1 MRYSRKE
8 RCDMKRNVLVFP
20 CGSEIGLEVY
30 RSLKNSVYF
39 HLVGA
44 SSVDDHGKFVFEDCV
59 GNLPYMTDSTFI
71 TQMRNVVREY
81 HIDAIYPA
89 VDVAITYLKQ
99 HEAELGCLVVTSC
112 LETVELCLSKNK
124 TYETLKDVIRV
135 PKTYHNVEEIR
146 HYPVFGKFDVGHSAI
161 GTLRLDDQ
169 QMVEDYIVHHENA
182 VICEYLPGDEYTV
195 DCFSDKKGRLLFY
208 GPRRRVRIKNGIS
221 VNTVPIKDEQG
232 EFKKLIEKINAHIRF
247 RGAWFAQ
254 FKRNMDGELTLL
266 EIAARLG
273 GSSSLFR
280 AKGINF
286 AQLSLFDAF
295 DYPVSVVENDYEI
308 ELDRALDNVYRIDV
322 KYDEVFVDFDDCLL
336 LEKKYVNTE
345 LVAFL
350 FHCLNAGKK
359 LTLLTHHERDIYESL
374 KKIRLENLFDKVIHI
389 DRSHPKSNYIDNKN
403 SIFID
408 DSYAERS
415 AIAKNVG
422 IPVFGLDMIKHLSDI
437 R

>member
-1 MRYSRKE
+1 
-8 RCDMKRNVLVFP
+8 MKRNVLVFP

-30 RSLKNSVYF
+30 RSLKNSAHF

-44 SSVDDHGKFVFEDCV
+44 SSVDDHGKFVFEDYV
-59 GNLPYMTDSTFI
+59 GDLPFMTDESFI
-71 TQMRNVVREY
+71 ARMQEVVSEY
-81 HIDAIYPA
+81 KIDAIYPA

-99 HEAELGCLVVTSC
+99 HEAELGCRVVAPC
-112 LETVELCLSKNK
+112 VETVELCLSKNK

-135 PKTYHNVEEIR
+135 PQTYQNATEIR

-161 GTLRLDDQ
+161 GTQRLDDE
-169 QMVEDYIVHHENA
+169 QMVEGYITHHENA
-182 VICEYLPGDEYTV
+182 VICEYLPGEEYTV
-195 DCFSDKKGRLLFY
+195 DCFSDKEGRLLFY
-208 GPRRRVRIKNGIS
+208 GPRRRARIKNGIS
-221 VNTVPIKDEQG
+221 VNTVPMKDENG
-232 EFKKLIEKINAHIRF
+232 EFRELIEKINAYVRF

-254 FKRNMDGELTLL
+254 FKRNMEGKLTLL

-295 DYPVSVVENDYEI
+295 DYPVSVIENDYDLEM
-308 ELDRALDNVYRIDV
+308 DRALDNVYRIDV
-322 KYDEVFVDFDDCLL
+322 QFDEVFVDFDDCLL

-350 FHCLNAGKK
+350 FHCVNEGKK
-359 LTLLTHHERDIYESL
+359 LTLLTHHDLDIHESL
-374 KKIRLENLFDKVIHI
+374 KKIRLENLFDRIIHI

-422 IPVFGLDMIKHLSDI
+422 IPVFGLDMIKHLVEK